1 MEIAWQKLARRNM
14 YVNLKPHK
22 AFGAA
27 GAFPQFSLTVF
38 KAVLGD
44 KSACLPVALILLSHT
59 SFLPIRLPEN
69 EQSPSAIE
77 TAVVQDFFE
86 QRLDMKFGALQNSS
100 AAHWSFTISKCHA

>member
-1 MEIAWQKLARRNM
+1 M
-14 YVNLKPHK
+14 YLNLKPHK
-22 AFGAA
+22 AFDAA
-27 GAFPQFSLTVF
+27 GAFPQFSLTATFF

-44 KSACLPVALILLSHT
+44 KSVRLPVALILLSHT